1 MCVFVLVVVQVSVTP
16 QFYPLG
22 GGPDLVA
29 ILVVALALWRG
40 LELAAVAGFAG
51 GFLLDALLYQHLGM
65 TSLAYLACAW
75 AVTTFSG
82 RGEAGAGMLEPAPPR
97 PLPWVVA
104 GALLVEIALVAVE
117 VLLGYGYDIGYL
129 VWHQIVPSILQTTS
143 ARPDPAAAPAAAL
156 PTGPDAR
163 QCICSDR
170 RLDPRRRPTRCRWR
184 SGRRRSA

>member
-1 MCVFVLVVVQVSVTP
+1 VTP
-16 QFYPLG
+16 QIYPLG
-22 GGPDLVA
+22 GGPDLIA

-51 GFLLDALLYQHLGM
+51 GLMLDAVLYQHLGM

-104 GALLVEIALVAVE
+104 GAVLVEIYLVVFQVLVGNGYAV
-117 VLLGYGYDIGYL
+117 GYL
-129 VWHQIVPSILQTTS
+129 MWHQIVPSILQTTLL
-143 ARPDPAAAPAAAL
+143 AL
-156 PTGPDAR
+156 LLLPLL
-163 QCICSDR
+163 R
-170 RLDPRRRPTRCRWR
+170 RLFRPSRPRANV
-184 SGRRRSA
+184 SAATAH